1 MVYHIYKIRYGYRLY
16 FISITSLVYLM
27 SLLQLKHVKK
37 YYSIKQN
44 ALKFFS
50 SSLMIKKVID
60 DISFELDQGKVLVLA
75 GESGSGKTTLAR
87 LIIGS
92 IIPDSGDIF
101 FLGQNIN
108 ILKKNKTF
116 YSLIQIIHQDP
127 YSSINPYLKIKD
139 IVMEPL
145 KIHNGSLSYAEKEKK
160 VRIALSKT
168 KLEPV
173 EEFLEKYPG
182 MLSGGQRQRVSIAR
196 AIVSNPRL
204 IIADEPV
211 SMLDVSIRAEILSL
225 LNDLR
230 NSLNIS
236 IIYIT
241 HDLATSRFIGDKI
254 GIMFAGNLVEFGDID
269 EVLLNPLH
277 PYTLMLLDAVNFSSL
292 GSDIYYKNYDKT
304 NLLHIAVTG
313 CKFSNRCKLSFKDCT
328 NDPQEYK
335 ISKEHFVSC
344 FYYKNKQ
351 I

>member
-1 MVYHIYKIRYGYRLY
+1 
-16 FISITSLVYLM
+16 M
-27 SLLQLKHVKK
+27 SLLQLKNIKK
-37 YYSIKQN
+37 YYTVRQIS
-44 ALKFFS
+44 LKFLS
-50 SSLMIKKVID
+50 PSINTKKVID
-60 DISFELDQGKVLVLA
+60 GVSFELDQGKVLVLA

-87 LIIGS
+87 LIMGS
-92 IIPDSGDIF
+92 ITPDGGDIY

-116 YSLIQIIHQDP
+116 YSLIQMIHQDP

-145 KIHNGSLSYAEKEKK
+145 KIHEGNLNYAEKEKK
-160 VRIALSKT
+160 VRITLSRT

-173 EEFLEKYPG
+173 EDFLEKYPG

-196 AIVSNPRL
+196 VIVNTPRL
-204 IIADEPV
+204 IIVDEPV

-230 NSLNIS
+230 NSLNVS

-269 EVLLNPLH
+269 ELLLNPLH
-277 PYTLMLLDAVNFSSL
+277 PYTWMLLDAVNFSSS
-292 GSDIYYKNYDKT
+292 GSDKYYKSYEIT
-304 NLLHIAVTG
+304 NLLDVSSIG
-313 CKFSNRCKLSFKDCT
+313 CKFSNRCKLSFKDCA
-328 NDPQEYK
+328 NDP
-335 ISKEHFVSC
+335 KEIRDF
-344 FYYKNKQ
+344 
-351 I
+351 

>member
-1 MVYHIYKIRYGYRLY
+1 M
-16 FISITSLVYLM
+16 M
-27 SLLQLKHVKK
+27 PLLELKHVKK

-44 ALKFFS
+44 PFKFGS
-50 SSLMIKKVID
+50 SSIKIKKVID
-60 DISFELDQGKVLVLA
+60 DVSFGLDQGKVLVLA
-75 GESGSGKTTLAR
+75 GESGSGKTTLAK
-87 LIIGS
+87 LIIGY
-92 IIPDSGDIF
+92 ITPDAGDIF
-101 FLGQNIN
+101 FLGKNIN
-108 ILKKNKTF
+108 DSKKDKGF
-116 YSLIQIIHQDP
+116 YSSIQMIHQDP

-145 KIHNGSLSYAEKEKK
+145 KIHNHDLSYAEKEEK
-160 VRIALSKT
+160 VRIALTRT

-173 EEFLEKYPG
+173 EEFLEKYPN

-196 AIVSNPRL
+196 AIVSIPRL

-254 GIMFAGNLVEFGDID
+254 GIMFAGNLVEFGDLD

-277 PYTLMLLDAVNFSSL
+277 PYTWMLLDAVNFSLS
-292 GSDIYYKNYDKT
+292 SSNMYYKTHEQT
-304 NLLHIAVTG
+304 NLFDIPAVG
-313 CKFSNRCKLSFKDCT
+313 CKFYNACKISTKECT
-328 NDPQEYK
+328 NDLKTYEL
-335 ISKEHFVSC
+335 SKKHFISC
-344 FYYKNKQ
+344 FYYKKRDVSNN
-351 I
+351 

>member
-1 MVYHIYKIRYGYRLY
+1 MP
-16 FISITSLVYLM
+16 
-27 SLLQLKHVKK
+27 LLQLKNVKK

-50 SSLMIKKVID
+50 QSSKIKKVID
-60 DISFELDQGKVLVLA
+60 DVSFELDEGKVLVLA
-75 GESGSGKTTLAR
+75 GESGAGKTTLAR
-87 LIIGS
+87 LILGAIT
-92 IIPDSGDIF
+92 PDSGDIY
-101 FLGQNIN
+101 FLGKNIN
-108 ILKKNKTF
+108 IFKKNKTF
-116 YSLIQIIHQDP
+116 YSLIQMIHQDP

-145 KIHNGSLSYAEKEKK
+145 KIHNSNLKYIEKENR
-160 VRIALSKT
+160 VRMALSDT

-173 EEFLEKYPG
+173 EEFLEKYPS

-241 HDLATSRFIGDKI
+241 HDLATSRFIGDSI
-254 GIMFAGNLVEFGDID
+254 GIMFSGHLVEFGDID
-269 EVLLNPLH
+269 KVLLNPLH
-277 PYTLMLLDAVNFSSL
+277 PYTWMLLDAVNFSSL
-292 GSDIYYKNYDKT
+292 GSAIYYKNYDKT
-304 NLLHIAVTG
+304 NLFDIPITG
-313 CKFSNRCKLSFKDCT
+313 CKFYNRCKLSLKECS
-328 NDPQEYK
+328 NDPTEYK
-335 ISKEHFVSC
+335 ITKEHFVSC
-344 FYYKNKQ
+344 FHYKN
-351 I
+351 

>member
-1 MVYHIYKIRYGYRLY
+1 VP
-16 FISITSLVYLM
+16 
-27 SLLQLKHVKK
+27 LLQLKNVKK

-50 SSLMIKKVID
+50 QSSKIKKVID
-60 DISFELDQGKVLVLA
+60 DVSFELDEGKVLVLA
-75 GESGSGKTTLAR
+75 GESGAGKTTLAR
-87 LIIGS
+87 LILGAIT
-92 IIPDSGDIF
+92 PDSGNIY
-101 FLGQNIN
+101 FLGKNIN
-108 ILKKNKTF
+108 IFKKNKTF
-116 YSLIQIIHQDP
+116 YSLIQMIHQDP

-145 KIHNGSLSYAEKEKK
+145 KIHNSNLRYMEKEKR
-160 VRIALSKT
+160 VRMALSDT

-173 EEFLEKYPG
+173 EEFLEKYPS

-241 HDLATSRFIGDKI
+241 HDLATSRFIGDRI
-254 GIMFAGNLVEFGDID
+254 GIMFSGHLVEFGDID

-277 PYTLMLLDAVNFSSL
+277 PYTWMLLDAVNFSSL
-292 GSDIYYKNYDKT
+292 GSSIYYKNYDKT
-304 NLLHIAVTG
+304 NLFDIPITG
-313 CKFSNRCKLSFKDCT
+313 CKFYNRCKLSLKECS
-328 NDPQEYK
+328 NDPTEYK
-335 ISKEHFVSC
+335 ITKEHFVSC
-344 FYYKNKQ
+344 FHYKN
-351 I
+351 

>member
-1 MVYHIYKIRYGYRLY
+1 
-16 FISITSLVYLM
+16 M
-27 SLLQLKHVKK
+27 SPILQLKNVKK
-37 YYSIKQN
+37 YYSMRQN
-44 ALKFFS
+44 ALNFFS
-50 SSLMIKKVID
+50 SSLTIKKVID
-60 DISFELDQGKVLVLA
+60 DISFELAEGEVLVLA

-87 LIIGS
+87 LILGS
-92 IIPDSGDIF
+92 IIPDSGDIYF
-101 FLGQNIN
+101 MGKNIN
-108 ILKKNKTF
+108 IFKKNKIF
-116 YSLIQIIHQDP
+116 YSLIQMIHQDP

-145 KIHNGSLSYAEKEKK
+145 KIHSSNLSYAEKENK

-173 EEFLEKYPG
+173 EDFLEKYPN

-196 AIVSNPRL
+196 AIVSSPRL

-211 SMLDVSIRAEILSL
+211 SMLDVSIRAQILSL

-292 GSDIYYKNYDKT
+292 GSNIYYKNYDNT
-304 NLLHIAVTG
+304 NLFDIPITG
-313 CKFSNRCKLSFKDCT
+313 CKFYNRCKLSSTECT
-328 NDPQEYK
+328 NDPPEYK
-335 ISKEHFVSC
+335 ITKDHFVSC
-344 FYYKNKQ
+344 FYHKNKS

>member
-1 MVYHIYKIRYGYRLY
+1 MP
-16 FISITSLVYLM
+16 
-27 SLLQLKHVKK
+27 LLQLKNVKK

-50 SSLMIKKVID
+50 QSSKIKKVID
-60 DISFELDQGKVLVLA
+60 DVSFELDEGKVLVLA
-75 GESGSGKTTLAR
+75 GESGAGKTTLAK
-87 LIIGS
+87 LILGAIT
-92 IIPDSGDIF
+92 PDSGDIY
-101 FLGQNIN
+101 FLGKNIN
-108 ILKKNKTF
+108 IFKKNKTF
-116 YSLIQIIHQDP
+116 YSLIQMIHQDP

-145 KIHNGSLSYAEKEKK
+145 KIHNSNLSYIEKENK
-160 VRIALSKT
+160 VRMALSDT

-173 EEFLEKYPG
+173 EEFLEKYPN

-241 HDLATSRFIGDKI
+241 HDLATSRFIGDRI
-254 GIMFAGNLVEFGDID
+254 GIMFSGHLVEFGDID

-277 PYTLMLLDAVNFSSL
+277 PYTWMLLDAVNFSSL
-292 GSDIYYKNYDKT
+292 GAGTYYKNYDKT
-304 NLLHIAVTG
+304 NLFDIPITG
-313 CKFSNRCKLSFKDCT
+313 CKFYNRCKLSLKECT
-328 NDPQEYK
+328 NDPPEYK
-335 ISKEHFVSC
+335 ITKEHFVSC
-344 FYYKNKQ
+344 FNYKN
-351 I
+351 

>member
-1 MVYHIYKIRYGYRLY
+1 MP
-16 FISITSLVYLM
+16 
-27 SLLQLKHVKK
+27 LLQLKNVKK

-44 ALKFFS
+44 ALKYFS
-50 SSLMIKKVID
+50 QSSKIKKVID
-60 DISFELDQGKVLVLA
+60 DVSFELDEGKVLVLA
-75 GESGSGKTTLAR
+75 GESGAGKTTLAR
-87 LIIGS
+87 LILGAIT
-92 IIPDSGDIF
+92 PDSGDIY
-101 FLGQNIN
+101 FLGKNIN
-108 ILKKNKTF
+108 IFKKNKTF
-116 YSLIQIIHQDP
+116 YSLIQMIHQDP

-145 KIHNGSLSYAEKEKK
+145 KIHNSNLKYIEKENR
-160 VRIALSKT
+160 VRMALSDT

-173 EEFLEKYPG
+173 EEFLEKYPS

-241 HDLATSRFIGDKI
+241 HDLATSRFIGDSI
-254 GIMFAGNLVEFGDID
+254 GIMFSGHLVEFGDID

-277 PYTLMLLDAVNFSSL
+277 PYTWMLLDAVNFSSL
-292 GSDIYYKNYDKT
+292 GSSIYYKNYDKT
-304 NLLHIAVTG
+304 NLFDIPITG
-313 CKFSNRCKLSFKDCT
+313 CKFYNRCKLSLKECS
-328 NDPQEYK
+328 NDPAEYK
-335 ISKEHFVSC
+335 ITKEHFVSC
-344 FYYKNKQ
+344 FHYKN
-351 I
+351 

>member
-1 MVYHIYKIRYGYRLY
+1 MP
-16 FISITSLVYLM
+16 
-27 SLLQLKHVKK
+27 LLQLKNVKK

-50 SSLMIKKVID
+50 QSSKIKKVID
-60 DISFELDQGKVLVLA
+60 DVSFELDEGKVLVLA
-75 GESGSGKTTLAR
+75 GESGAGKTTLAK
-87 LIIGS
+87 LILGAIT
-92 IIPDSGDIF
+92 PDSGDIY
-101 FLGQNIN
+101 FLGKNIN
-108 ILKKNKTF
+108 IFKKNKTF
-116 YSLIQIIHQDP
+116 YSLIQMIHQDP

-145 KIHNGSLSYAEKEKK
+145 KIHNSNLSYIEKENK
-160 VRIALSKT
+160 VRMALSDT

-173 EEFLEKYPG
+173 EEFLEKYPS

-241 HDLATSRFIGDKI
+241 HDLATSRFIGDRI
-254 GIMFAGNLVEFGDID
+254 GIMFSGHLVEFGDID

-277 PYTLMLLDAVNFSSL
+277 PYTWMLLDAVNFSSL
-292 GSDIYYKNYDKT
+292 GSGTYYKNYDKT
-304 NLLHIAVTG
+304 NLFDIPITG
-313 CKFSNRCKLSFKDCT
+313 CKFYNRCKLSLKECT
-328 NDPQEYK
+328 NDPPEYK
-335 ISKEHFVSC
+335 ITKEHFVSC
-344 FYYKNKQ
+344 FHYKN
-351 I
+351 

>member
-1 MVYHIYKIRYGYRLY
+1 MP
-16 FISITSLVYLM
+16 
-27 SLLQLKHVKK
+27 LLQIQNVKK
-37 YYSIKQN
+37 YFSTKQN
-44 ALKFFS
+44 PFKLS
-50 SSLMIKKVID
+50 SSSSNFKVID
-60 DISFELDQGKVLVLA
+60 DVSFELDEGKVLVLA

-92 IIPDSGDIF
+92 ISPDSGEIY

-108 ILKKNKTF
+108 KFKKNKNF
-116 YSLIQIIHQDP
+116 YSLIQMIYQDP

-145 KIHNGSLSYAEKEKK
+145 KIHNNNLSRYEKENRVKE
-160 VRIALSKT
+160 ALFKT

-173 EEFLEKYPG
+173 EEILDKYPN

-196 AIVSNPRL
+196 AIVNTPRL

-230 NSLNIS
+230 DSLNIS

-241 HDLATSRFIGDKI
+241 HDLATSRLIGDKI
-254 GIMFAGNLVEFGDID
+254 GIMFAGNLVEYGDID
-269 EVLLNPLH
+269 EVILNPLH
-277 PYTLMLLDAVNFSSL
+277 PYTWMLLDAATFSSV
-292 GSDIYYKNYDKT
+292 GSDKYYKNYKT
-304 NLLHIAVTG
+304 NLPNISPTG
-313 CKFSNRCKLSFKDCT
+313 CKFCNRCSLYLKDCVNT
-328 NDPQEYK
+328 PPQYEL
-335 ISKEHFVSC
+335 SREHYVSC
-344 FYYKNKQ
+344 FHYKR

>member
-1 MVYHIYKIRYGYRLY
+1 MMSMVYHIHDFNCIDCILY
-16 FISITSLVYLM
+16 QQPLFCLM
-27 SLLQLKHVKK
+27 SLLQLKNIKK
-37 YYSIKQN
+37 YYSIRQN
-44 ALKFFS
+44 TLKFLS
-50 SSLMIKKVID
+50 PSINTKKVID
-60 DISFELDQGKVLVLA
+60 GVSFELAQGKVLVLA

-87 LIIGS
+87 LIMGS
-92 IIPDSGDIF
+92 VTPDSGEIY
-101 FLGQNIN
+101 FLGQNID

-116 YSLIQIIHQDP
+116 YSLIQMIHQDP

-145 KIHNGSLSYAEKEKK
+145 KIHESNLNYAEKEKK
-160 VRIALSKT
+160 VRIALSRT

-173 EEFLEKYPG
+173 EDFLEKYPD

-196 AIVSNPRL
+196 AIVSSPRL

-230 NSLNIS
+230 NSLNVS

-254 GIMFAGNLVEFGDID
+254 GIMFAGNLVEFGNID

-277 PYTLMLLDAVNFSSL
+277 PYTRMLLDAVNFTSS
-292 GSDIYYKNYDKT
+292 GSNVYYKTPEQT
-304 NLLHIAVTG
+304 NSFNIPSSG
-313 CKFSNRCKLSFKDCT
+313 CKFYNICKLSSKECT
-328 NDPQEYK
+328 SDPQKYEV
-335 ISKEHFVSC
+335 SKGRFVSC
-344 FYYKNKQ
+344 FNY
-351 I
+351 

>member
-1 MVYHIYKIRYGYRLY
+1 MP
-16 FISITSLVYLM
+16 
-27 SLLQLKHVKK
+27 LLQLKNVKK

-44 ALKFFS
+44 ALKYFS
-50 SSLMIKKVID
+50 QSSKIKKVID
-60 DISFELDQGKVLVLA
+60 DVSFELDEGKVLVLA
-75 GESGSGKTTLAR
+75 GESGAGKTTLAR
-87 LIIGS
+87 LILGAIT
-92 IIPDSGDIF
+92 PDSGDIY
-101 FLGQNIN
+101 FLGKNIN
-108 ILKKNKTF
+108 IFKKNKTF
-116 YSLIQIIHQDP
+116 YSLIQMIHQDP

-145 KIHNGSLSYAEKEKK
+145 KIHNSNLKYIEKENR
-160 VRIALSKT
+160 VRMALSDT

-173 EEFLEKYPG
+173 EEFLEKYPS

-241 HDLATSRFIGDKI
+241 HDLATSRFIGDRI
-254 GIMFAGNLVEFGDID
+254 GIMFSGHLVEFGDID

-277 PYTLMLLDAVNFSSL
+277 PYTWMLLDAVNFSSL
-292 GSDIYYKNYDKT
+292 GSAIYYKNYDKT
-304 NLLHIAVTG
+304 NLFDIPITG
-313 CKFSNRCKLSFKDCT
+313 CKFYNRCKLSLKECT
-328 NDPQEYK
+328 NDPPEYK
-335 ISKEHFVSC
+335 ITKEHFVSC
-344 FYYKNKQ
+344 FHYKN
-351 I
+351 

>member
-1 MVYHIYKIRYGYRLY
+1 
-16 FISITSLVYLM
+16 M
-27 SLLQLKHVKK
+27 SLLQLKNIKK
-37 YYSIKQN
+37 YYSIMQN
-44 ALKFFS
+44 ALNFIS
-50 SSLMIKKVID
+50 PSINTKKVID
-60 DISFELDQGKVLVLA
+60 DVSFELDQGKVLVLA

-87 LIIGS
+87 LIMGS
-92 IIPDSGDIF
+92 ISPDSGEIY

-116 YSLIQIIHQDP
+116 YSLIQMIHQDP
-127 YSSINPYLKIKD
+127 YSSINPYLRIKD

-145 KIHNGSLSYAEKEKK
+145 KIHESNLNYAEREKK
-160 VRIALSKT
+160 VRIALSRT

-173 EEFLEKYPG
+173 EDFLEKYPD

-196 AIVSNPRL
+196 AIVSSPRL

-230 NSLNIS
+230 NSLNVS

-277 PYTLMLLDAVNFSSL
+277 PYTWMLLDAINFSSL
-292 GSDIYYKNYDKT
+292 GSDKYYKSYAKT
-304 NLLHIAVTG
+304 NLLDVSANG
-313 CKFSNRCKLSFKDCT
+313 CKFYNCCKLS
-328 NDPQEYK
+328 
-335 ISKEHFVSC
+335 SKECTIDPPTYEVSKGRFISC
-344 FYYKNKQ
+344 
-351 I
+351 